1 MSKFTAGE
9 WKYVQAFGVV
19 YNEDTSAVIASVR
32 GAGTGSCF
40 CLTQEGQA
48 NARLIAAAPEMYRL
62 LQNFCYPEEPF
73 DARMAK
79 KCDEVWE
86 LLKRIDGEEVITNG

>member
-1 MSKFTAGE
+1 MIKLTPGE
-9 WKYVQAFGVV
+9 WIVKELLSSWGVFAV
-19 YNEDTSAVIASVR
+19 NEGER
-32 GAGTGSCF
+32 TGVAD
-40 CLTQEGQA
+40 CLEYA
-48 NARLIAAAPEMYRL
+48 DARLIAAAPEMYRL

>member
-1 MSKFTAGE
+1 MIKFTPGE
-9 WKYVQAFGVV
+9 WIVKELLSSWGVFAV
-19 YNEDTSAVIASVR
+19 NEGER
-32 GAGTGSCF
+32 TGVAD
-40 CLTQEGQA
+40 CLEYA
-48 NARLIAAAPEMYRL
+48 DARLIAAAPEMYRL